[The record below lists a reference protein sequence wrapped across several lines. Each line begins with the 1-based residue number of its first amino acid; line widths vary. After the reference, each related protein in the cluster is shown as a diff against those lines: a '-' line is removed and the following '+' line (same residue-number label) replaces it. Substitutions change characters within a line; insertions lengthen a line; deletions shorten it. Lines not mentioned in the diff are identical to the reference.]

1 MDTGLNV
8 LRQNRIQYL
17 FEAGLESVQRSDIRS
32 SRCLFIRIGHL
43 GLVFHDFDR
52 QHAQHAHLLHHH
64 VDELGVDDVEF
75 GNSTLLSRLHVGVHQ
90 GVGDRFSNF
99 HAGLV
104 GVAFPRRRDVTI
116 TVLVVRRTAT
126 PVHEQLRLLAC
137 RIEAGQQRLRFTD
150 NRRGVRAGHT
160 TIRGEGENS
169 HARVLLV
176 LHRDR
181 MRDMGV
187 GHQRLHGI
195 ENRIGV
201 RLRVQ
206 GHITGLGDMRRR
218 DHLLS
223 VEDLRQR
230 LGGADA

>member
-1 MDTGLNV
+1 M
-8 LRQNRIQYL
+8 
-17 FEAGLESVQRSDIRS
+17 
-32 SRCLFIRIGHL
+32 
-43 GLVFHDFDR
+43 
-52 QHAQHAHLLHHH
+52 
-64 VDELGVDDVEF
+64 
-75 GNSTLLSRLHVGVHQ
+75 
-90 GVGDRFSNF
+90 
-99 HAGLV
+99 V